1 MSNPSSSSSPTPAVS
16 ARAHWTIY
24 LPTLVVA
31 LVWAGIYGWAHSR
44 DPGLEGLASM
54 ALLVEALGVPLL
66 LFAAALRARVLTVE
80 LRKEGRELYLRTG
93 VLRVRDVGIGLS
105 EIAHVRV
112 RRSLPQRL
120 LGGGAL
126 DIKTLSGERIFVA
139 DLDRPEAISAAL
151 AAPVRSEF
159 GHQETLR

>member
-1 MSNPSSSSSPTPAVS
+1 MSNPSPSSLLEPVVS

-31 LVWAGIYGWAHSR
+31 LVWAGIYGWAYSR
-44 DPGLEGLASM
+44 DPGLEGLASV
-54 ALLVEALGVPLL
+54 ALLVEALGVPVL

-80 LRKEGRELYLRTG
+80 LRKEGRELYLRSG
-93 VLRVRDVGIGLS
+93 VLRARDVGIGLS

-112 RRSLPQRL
+112 RRSFPQRL

-126 DIKTLSGERIFVA
+126 DIMTLSGERVFVA
-139 DLDRPEAISAAL
+139 DLDRPELVAAAIMPPA
-151 AAPVRSEF
+151 RSEF
-159 GHQETLR
+159 GHEERLK